1 MNFDVGKSEP
11 LYNLYI
17 LLFDPIMHAY
27 RFIGDNIEIFCYQ
40 TGRVREVGNGCC
52 KCGGHLFGVQLN
64 VCGALL
70 KCLRIVNIAEVRD
83 KTRPS

>member
-40 TGRVREVGNGCC
+40 TGRVREWVM
-52 KCGGHLFGVQLN
+52 GVVSAAGTCSACN
-64 VCGALL
+64 
-70 KCLRIVNIAEVRD
+70 
-83 KTRPS
+83 